1 MKKIGSVIFTV
12 LVLTVLVNLKVYAQK
27 HHPDDII
34 GNWLNEERTAKIQI
48 YKEGNTYSGKI
59 VWLKEPIDPT
69 TGKPKTDKLNPDVKL
84 TNTPLLGL
92 CIMKKIVF
100 DGDEEW
106 NGGTIYDTKNGKT
119 YRCYL
124 KFDSPLILKLR
135 GYIGFSLLGRTSHWF
150 KTN

>member
-1 MKKIGSVIFTV
+1 
-12 LVLTVLVNLKVYAQK
+12 
-27 HHPDDII
+27 
-34 GNWLNEERTAKIQI
+34 
-48 YKEGNTYSGKI
+48 
-59 VWLKEPIDPT
+59 
-69 TGKPKTDKLNPDVKL
+69 
-84 TNTPLLGL
+84 
-92 CIMKKIVF
+92 MKKIVF